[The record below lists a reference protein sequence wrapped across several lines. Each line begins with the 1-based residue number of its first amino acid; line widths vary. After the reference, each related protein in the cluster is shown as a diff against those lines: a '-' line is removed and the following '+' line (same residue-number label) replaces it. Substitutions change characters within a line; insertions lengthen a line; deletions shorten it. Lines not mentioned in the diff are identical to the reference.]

1 MCIEK
6 KGETMKQIKVHNTI
20 TPEHLQRIA
29 IVYVRQSSNRQVIHN
44 KESQKL
50 QYALKNKAKEY
61 GFNRINTIDDDL
73 GYSAASGA
81 CRREGFERMLS
92 SIALGEVG
100 IIFSREASRL
110 SRNDKDWCHLF
121 EVCGLFDTLIG
132 DDEHVYNPNNIDD
145 QMVLGIKATMSVVEL
160 KILKMRMI
168 AGMEEKARRG
178 ELKRRPAPGYIWNS
192 SDKLVKDPDKRVQE
206 AIELIFKKYREI
218 QSIRQ
223 TYLWFHNN
231 NIELPVNDFRNGF
244 RILKWKLPTKSFIS
258 DVVRN
263 VVYAGVYMWG
273 RRVTEKRLEG
283 NRIVKRTSKLVKPE
297 DARVFIEDHHE
308 SYITL
313 DIFKDNQEMVKNN
326 SLNLS
331 CDNETVGAARHGQG
345 LMAGILR
352 CGHCG
357 RKLHVRYWGKSGTA
371 ARYLC
376 KGDFESGGEYC
387 VGFGGS
393 LVDKRFSKEL
403 LKVITP
409 YGMDA
414 SIKAANLFALQ
425 GNEEQK
431 VLNQKSKQI
440 EYEVQRAF
448 EQYDE
453 VDPRNRLVAEELEK
467 RWNIKLEELE
477 QVRKQLLAHREK
489 KRIITEKEEKII
501 LQLGEDFGSVWQTKH
516 CTPIIKKKIIRTV
529 IKEIVVTY
537 DENADVLR
545 FVIHW
550 KGGSHTEFTM
560 PKPKSGAFQS
570 TNENDIEIIQKM
582 SVRYGD
588 DAIARVLNK
597 LGRKT
602 GKGNRWNEARVTS
615 CRKREGITGQKRTK
629 KDPEILSLGHAS
641 RHLSVGH
648 STIGKLI
655 DNGIIEKNQ
664 IVPWA
669 PWEIKK
675 TDLDSE
681 SVSKIVSYLK
691 KTGKLVLNGKDIYI
705 QSELFNK

>member
-1 MCIEK
+1 
-6 KGETMKQIKVHNTI
+6 MKQIKVHNTI
-20 TPEHLQRIA
+20 TLEHLQRKA
-29 IVYVRQSSNRQVIHN
+29 LVYVRQSSNRQVLQN

-50 QYALKNKAKEY
+50 QYALKHKAREY
-61 GFNRINTIDDDL
+61 GFKKIEIIDDDL

-121 EVCGLFDTLIG
+121 EVCVLFDTLIG
-132 DDEHVYNPNNIDD
+132 DEEHVYNPNNIDD

-160 KILKMRMI
+160 KILKMRML

-206 AIELIFKKYREI
+206 AIKLIFKKYREI
-218 QSIRQ
+218 ESMRQ
-223 TYLWFHNN
+223 TYLWFHNS
-231 NIELPVNDFRNGF
+231 NIELPVNDFRNGSCA
-244 RILKWKLPTKSFIS
+244 LKWKLPTKSFIS

-273 RRVTEKRLEG
+273 RRVTEKRLKG
-283 NRIVKRTSKLVKPE
+283 DRIVKRISKLVKPE
-297 DARVFIEDHHE
+297 DARVFIKDHHE
-308 SYITL
+308 SYITFEM
-313 DIFKDNQEMVKNN
+313 FKENQEMIKNN
-326 SLNLS
+326 SLYLS
-331 CDNETVGAARHGQG
+331 CDDEVTGAARHGQG
-345 LMAGILR
+345 LLVGILR

-357 RKLHVRYWGKSGTA
+357 RRVHVRYWGKRGTA

-376 KGDFESGGEYC
+376 KGDFESGGKYC
-387 VGFGGS
+387 IGFGGS

-409 YGMDA
+409 YGVDA
-414 SIKAANLFALQ
+414 SIKATNLSALQ
-425 GNEEQK
+425 GNEKEKIVKQK
-431 VLNQKSKQI
+431 LKQL
-440 EYEVQRAF
+440 EYEVKRAF

-477 QVRKQLLAHREK
+477 QVRKQLLAYSEK
-489 KRIITEKEEKII
+489 KQVLTEKEEKII
-501 LQLGEDFGSVWQTKH
+501 LQLGENFSSVWQSEH
-516 CTPIIKKKIIRTV
+516 CSPMIKKKIIKTV
-529 IKEIVVTY
+529 IKEIIVTY
-537 DENADVLR
+537 EDKVDELR

-550 KGGSHTEFTM
+550 QGGSHTEFTM
-560 PKPKSGAFQS
+560 PKPKSGAFQT
-570 TNENDIEIIQKM
+570 TNKDDIEIIQKM

-588 DAIARVLNK
+588 DSIARVLNK

-602 GKGNRWNEARVTS
+602 GKGNRWNETRVKS
-615 CRKREGITGQKRTK
+615 CRRRDGITGQKRTK
-629 KDPEILSLGHAS
+629 KDPDLLSLGQSS
-641 RHLSVGH
+641 RYLSVGH
-648 STIGKLI
+648 STIAKLV
-655 DNGIIEKNQ
+655 DNGKIEKNQ

-681 SVSKIVSYLK
+681 SVQKIISYLK
-691 KTGKLVLNGKDIYI
+691 KTGKLVLNDNDIYI
-705 QSELFNK
+705 QSELFNN